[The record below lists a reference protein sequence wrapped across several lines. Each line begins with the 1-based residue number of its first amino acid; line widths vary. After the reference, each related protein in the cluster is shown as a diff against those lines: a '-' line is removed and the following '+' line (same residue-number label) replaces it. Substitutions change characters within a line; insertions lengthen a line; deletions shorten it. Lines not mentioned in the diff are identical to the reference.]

1 MQSDCRALWC
11 VVCTHDVRAHRLK
24 SIYKIYFSVG
34 RISKMKCNKR
44 AGVKMTGNW
53 RIHSWF
59 YKGITTKRAC
69 ECDSMCLCD
78 QWVAQYQNQNELYY
92 EFLCWIYAF
101 SVLTALKLGFRH
113 CVLWIWMLIPI
124 NMLSRQ
130 VQQQSWH
137 LNSSYL
143 AFRGLHISILSN
155 LLCGSVIIYNF
166 LSEKYPLFIFPN
178 APAEICLIWSII
190 EFTADG

>member
-1 MQSDCRALWC
+1 M
-11 VVCTHDVRAHRLK
+11 RAHRPK

-44 AGVKMTGNW
+44 AWVKMTGNW

-59 YKGITTKRAC
+59 CKGITTKRAC
-69 ECDSMCLCD
+69 ECDSMRLCD
-78 QWVAQYQNQNELYY
+78 KWVAQY

-101 SVLTALKLGFRH
+101 SVITSLKLGFRH

-143 AFRGLHISILSN
+143 AFRGLHISILRN
-155 LLCGSVIIYNF
+155 LLCCSVIIYNF
-166 LSEKYPLFIFPN
+166 LSEKYPRFIFPN
-178 APAEICLIWSII
+178 APPAICLIWSII
-190 EFTADG
+190 EITVYG